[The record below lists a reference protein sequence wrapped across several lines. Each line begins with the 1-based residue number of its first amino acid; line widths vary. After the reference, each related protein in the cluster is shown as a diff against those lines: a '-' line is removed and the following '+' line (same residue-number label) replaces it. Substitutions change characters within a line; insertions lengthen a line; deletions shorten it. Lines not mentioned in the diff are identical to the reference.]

1 MARQNLIQRKSSE
14 YEYNQDII
22 HELEQACLNN
32 NMDDM
37 CFNEVS
43 PECEHQQEIDRNI
56 GETISQQ
63 YGCFDP
69 GQNAPVYDVGLD
81 IGITRK
87 QVEDDITQ
95 WGELEDD
102 AYREMIRG
110 LNEQQKHFM
119 YHVLHKL

>member
-1 MARQNLIQRKSSE
+1 MT
-14 YEYNQDII
+14 
-22 HELEQACLNN
+22 HV
-32 NMDDM
+32 
-37 CFNEVS
+37 EVGA
-43 PECEHQQEIDRNI
+43 QEAAYLVLQMPLRR
-56 GETISQQ
+56 TSRSFLF